1 MSETHV
7 TITLP
12 SLGEDVTEATIT
24 RWLVSVGDPVD
35 AEDPLVEVATDKV
48 DTEIPSPHA
57 GTLVEILAQEDDT
70 IDVGADIAII
80 ALAQTA
86 PQEPATP
93 VNAPPAAPATPVN
106 APPAAPATP
115 VNATTAAPPPEAV
128 HAPAPAPASTN
139 PGPAPTPTVAESAGG
154 TQSVQRLPRI
164 RQVIAARMMQ
174 SLQTSAQ
181 LTSVVEVDVT
191 GIKQLRAQLKTSF
204 HEQTGV
210 KLSFLPFFAK
220 AAVEALDTHPLLGA
234 TVNAECTEITYPAGV
249 DLGIAVDSPKGLMVP
264 VIRDAHQRS
273 IADLATDIAA
283 LAEQVRA
290 GSISPDALV
299 GGSFTITNT
308 GSRGALFD
316 TPILNSPQSGILGTG
331 AVVERVVPRP
341 DSAGELTIGVRAM
354 VYLALTYDHRVVD
367 GADAARFLA
376 TIKTRLEGGFSTD
389 EVLATHARRA

>member
-316 TPILNSPQSGILGTG
+316 TPILNSPNREFWAPEPSSSASCRGPTVPANSPSGC
-331 AVVERVVPRP
+331 APW
-341 DSAGELTIGVRAM
+341 
-354 VYLALTYDHRVVD
+354 
-367 GADAARFLA
+367 
-376 TIKTRLEGGFSTD
+376 ST
-389 EVLATHARRA
+389 